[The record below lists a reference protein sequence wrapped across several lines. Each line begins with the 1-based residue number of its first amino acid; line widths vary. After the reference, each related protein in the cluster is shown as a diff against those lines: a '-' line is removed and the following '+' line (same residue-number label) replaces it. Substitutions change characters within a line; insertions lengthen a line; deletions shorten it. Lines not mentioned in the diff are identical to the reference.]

1 MNKKLYDNLKQKICN
16 AYYIL
21 VLTEIS
27 IRAIPKVFHVGQAF
41 GKKGPKSSAG
51 ERGISKK

>member
-1 MNKKLYDNLKQKICN
+1 MCN
-16 AYYIL
+16 TEHIL

-41 GKKGPKSSAG
+41 GKKGPKSNAG
-51 ERGISKK
+51 ERGISEK